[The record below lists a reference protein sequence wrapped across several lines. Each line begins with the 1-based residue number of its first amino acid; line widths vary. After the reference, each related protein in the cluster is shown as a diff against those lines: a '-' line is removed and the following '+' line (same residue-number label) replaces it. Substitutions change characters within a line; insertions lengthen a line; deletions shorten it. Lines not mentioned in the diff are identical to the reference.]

1 MQIGRAAREA
11 GISVKSAR
19 HWEVEGL
26 LPQVSRRGRYRHFD
40 AEHVARLRL
49 IAHCRRQGFS
59 IPEIRRIVDL
69 LPAEG
74 CPDPTAMHA
83 LVRGRL
89 DVVRAAIAALRSQ
102 EARLEATA
110 AYLTRRMGP

>member
-11 GISVKSAR
+11 GTSVKTVR

-26 LPQVSRRGRYRHFD
+26 LPQVSRRGRYRHFG

-49 IAHCRRQGFS
+49 IAHCRGQGFS

-69 LPAEG
+69 LPAKG
-74 CPDPTAMHA
+74 CPDPVEMHA

-89 DVVRAAIAALRSQ
+89 EVVRAEIAALRCQ

-110 AYLTRRMGP
+110 EYLVRRMRP

>member
-1 MQIGRAAREA
+1 MQIGRAAREC
-11 GISVKSAR
+11 GVSVKTVR

-26 LPQVSRRGRYRHFD
+26 LPQVSRRGRYRRFD

-49 IAHCRRQGFS
+49 IAHCRTQGFS
-59 IPEIRRIVDL
+59 IPEIRRIVGL

-89 DVVRAAIAALRSQ
+89 DAVRAKITALRSQ
-102 EARLEATA
+102 EARLAATA
-110 AYLTRRMGP
+110 EYLTRRMGP

>member
-11 GISVKSAR
+11 GVSVKTVR

-26 LPQVSRRGRYRHFD
+26 LPQVSRRGPYRRFD
-40 AEHVARLRL
+40 AEHVARLQL

-59 IPEIRRIVDL
+59 IPEIRRILDL

-74 CPDPTAMHA
+74 CPDPIEMHA

-89 DVVRAAIAALRSQ
+89 DVVRAKITALRCQ

-110 AYLTRRMGP
+110 NYLIRRMGP

>member
-11 GISVKSAR
+11 GISVKTVR

-49 IAHCRRQGFS
+49 IAHCRWQGFS

-74 CPDPTAMHA
+74 CPDPTEMYA

-89 DVVRAAIAALRSQ
+89 DVVRAEITALRCQ

-110 AYLTRRMGP
+110 DYLTRRMGP